1 MKIRHI
7 MTIWQKEMLDTIRDR
22 RTLFAMIIIPLI
34 LTPILTVGLP
44 ALMTRQQRA
53 VRESISHIGVV
64 EAPDEKST
72 ELPDD
77 ETQDAAHTSNDAAVA
92 PVVDKAQRTEPNSQ
106 HHNITQGTQG
116 PGAIP
121 TLIES
126 LRDSAG
132 IKVSKPSSRDAAF
145 RALRRGDLNLIVEL
159 PQGFEQRLSKG
170 EKPAVRLYYDST
182 KSGSEVAHSR
192 FMAIFNSFIQKMA
205 AIKLAERGVDPS
217 ILMPPQVTSENT
229 APKEK
234 RGGLIL
240 AMILPTIITIWASIG
255 GMYTAIDVAAGEK
268 ERGTLEPLIV
278 TPPSRDSLVIGK
290 FLAVLTVSAIT
301 VLLVVGGILVALRF
315 GDLAGAMGDDKAEF
329 VLPVARAI
337 GIFLIGFLLASL
349 TSAIE
354 ITLSIFARSF
364 KEAQNY
370 ITPLYI
376 AVMVPGVLSQISSA
390 GGTSPAPWYFL
401 IPVANAVE
409 IFKELLL
416 GTINWNHIGITA
428 GSSLIY
434 AILAL
439 MAAIRIFS
447 REDVLFR

>member
-1 MKIRHI
+1 
-7 MTIWQKEMLDTIRDR
+7 
-22 RTLFAMIIIPLI
+22 
-34 LTPILTVGLP
+34 
-44 ALMTRQQRA
+44 
-53 VRESISHIGVV
+53 
-64 EAPDEKST
+64 
-72 ELPDD
+72 
-77 ETQDAAHTSNDAAVA
+77 
-92 PVVDKAQRTEPNSQ
+92 
-106 HHNITQGTQG
+106 
-116 PGAIP
+116 
-121 TLIES
+121 
-126 LRDSAG
+126 
-132 IKVSKPSSRDAAF
+132 
-145 RALRRGDLNLIVEL
+145 
-159 PQGFEQRLSKG
+159 
-170 EKPAVRLYYDST
+170 
-182 KSGSEVAHSR
+182 
-192 FMAIFNSFIQKMA
+192 MA